1 MLKWLFTWVWGKKLV
16 GGVIFP
22 KKRQMLLQSS
32 LLGWKSD
39 YVIQR
44 LTCSSLLTNPRDA
57 QQTLKC
63 SNPAPF
69 PNRQSMQK
77 HKPFRF
83 NSIPVLRNSCG
94 WSIVL
99 TSIRGFVKLCMSLR
113 DDFLLFVAKC
123 LHVLAIVSGWP
134 WQEAKHVGVKVT
146 VISCFDHAL
155 LCMMRRNCNV
165 LCRPSSAG
173 PLLWV

>member
-1 MLKWLFTWVWGKKLV
+1 MIVYFGLRQETCGWRD
-16 GGVIFP
+16 FP
-22 KKRQMLLQSS
+22 KKDKGCFKALCWA
-32 LLGWKSD
+32 GN
-39 YVIQR
+39 
-44 LTCSSLLTNPRDA
+44 LTTSFNAWRAPPYWPARV
-57 QQTLKC
+57 KC